1 MKNEEINFINIRTQS
16 RCFFFFLVKFKNLTK
31 FLVKCRETN
40 QMLNT
45 LHVLSPYLLE
55 KCSGLI
61 LRQSQSQLLLLLLL
75 LLLFERK
82 EKKI

>member
-1 MKNEEINFINIRTQS
+1 
-16 RCFFFFLVKFKNLTK
+16 
-31 FLVKCRETN
+31 
-40 QMLNT
+40 MLNT

-61 LRQSQSQLLLLLLL
+61 LRQSQSQLLLLLLSL
-75 LLLFERK
+75 LLLLLLLLLYIFVVQDCLWFKFYLFLLFLGMVLYNNEFERK